1 MVWLMG
7 VIEGLLITAILVV
20 NNLRDIESD
29 RQAGKRTLAV
39 ILGVRGSTIEYVLLL
54 AGAYAIPIILWVSG
68 RMSAWVL
75 LPLISLPIAVYLM
88 RLIWKNSDG
97 SILNQAL
104 AKTATL
110 ALVYSLLLAIG
121 VIL

>member
-1 MVWLMG
+1 
-7 VIEGLLITAILVV
+7 
-20 NNLRDIESD
+20 
-29 RQAGKRTLAV
+29 
-39 ILGVRGSTIEYVLLL
+39 
-54 AGAYAIPIILWVSG
+54 
-68 RMSAWVL
+68 MSAWVL